1 MFGSVCV
8 AGERPLP
15 EGVELITQRSHRC
28 RVKSIDP
35 SCAGYPLT
43 DQAGI
48 LKHLQ
53 VLRNRRTTDRKSR
66 RKLPHGLWFFGQAG
80 NDGAPR
86 TIRQCAPRLARSVS
100 IH

>member
-28 RVKSIDP
+28 RVQSIDP

-48 LKHLQ
+48 LEHLQ
-53 VLRNRRTTDRKSR
+53 VLRDRRPTDWQSR
-66 RKLPHGLWFFGQAG
+66 RKLPDGLWFFGQAG

-86 TIRQCAPRLARSVS
+86 TIRQCAPWLARSVS
-100 IH
+100 IR